1 LAVRE
6 EANQP
11 IVDIVRQRKSRGFM
25 EESGV
30 ADGVEGLAEI
40 EGQDMDIR
48 AFFQAVRYM
57 FEKTSYG
64 SSSGSLGA
72 EGKLVM
78 EGERGREKG
87 GSKGRVEI
95 LTHHQFFQGSRKNS
109 RQGDGTVV
117 RATLRRRGFRNRYN
131 NRGVPLGRD
140 NRRGEGEAEKVGS
153 GGRDERSRKLKKPG
167 REEVWP
173 RRGGL

>member
-1 LAVRE
+1 MLAVRE

-30 ADGVEGLAEI
+30 TDSIEGLTKV

-48 AFFQAVRYM
+48 AFFQAVRDM
-57 FEKTSYG
+57 FKKASYG
-64 SSSGSLGA
+64 SSGGSLGA

-87 GSKGRVEI
+87 E
-95 LTHHQFFQGSRKNS
+95 
-109 RQGDGTVV
+109 
-117 RATLRRRGFRNRYN
+117 
-131 NRGVPLGRD
+131 
-140 NRRGEGEAEKVGS
+140 
-153 GGRDERSRKLKKPG
+153 GGR
-167 REEVWP
+167 
-173 RRGGL
+173 